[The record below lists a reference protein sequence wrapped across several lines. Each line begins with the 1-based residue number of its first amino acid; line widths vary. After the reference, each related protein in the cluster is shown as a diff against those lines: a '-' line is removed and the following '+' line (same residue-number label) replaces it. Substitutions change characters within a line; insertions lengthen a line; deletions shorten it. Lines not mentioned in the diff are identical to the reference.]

1 MILTGLV
8 SGFVYAADLP
18 EHPKLHAAINAHL
31 LTEKEKYF
39 GAIPFRPM
47 TPSEYRLELID
58 LNGDEVKEALVL
70 MLGQYWGGTGGHAV
84 YLSRH

>member
-18 EHPKLHAAINAHL
+18 EHPKLHAAINTHL
-31 LTEKEKYF
+31 LIEKGKYF

-47 TPSEYRLELID
+47 TPSEHRGSIYSE
-58 LNGDEVKEALVL
+58 GFKKAGSVL
-70 MLGQYWGGTGGHAV
+70 A
-84 YLSRH
+84 S